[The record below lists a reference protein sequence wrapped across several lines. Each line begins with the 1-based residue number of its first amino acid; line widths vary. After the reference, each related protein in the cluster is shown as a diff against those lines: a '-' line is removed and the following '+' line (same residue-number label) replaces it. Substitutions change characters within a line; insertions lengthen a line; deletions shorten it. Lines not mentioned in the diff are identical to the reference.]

1 LTPPRTSPLILNVD
15 DDEGGRYAV
24 THGLRRHGYE
34 VLDTSS
40 GREALELA
48 AGAQPDLVLLDIHLP
63 DIDGFEVCRRLKA
76 DPHTACIPVL
86 HLSASFRDDPSRV
99 KGLNSGADGYLV
111 EPVDPEVLHATVNAL
126 LRMKDAE
133 RAQRLAAQEWR
144 STFEAMADGVA
155 ILDAQGKIIRSNCAL
170 GVIVGR
176 PCEELIGVPWV
187 DLFPAQSAE
196 YTLQVR
202 RQSDKRNVVERSYNG
217 KVLRITNDLIRGENA
232 EITGC
237 VAIASDITEWSSLQ
251 EMLQHSQRLEG
262 IGLLAAGVAHDFNN
276 LLTGILGN
284 ASLAQEDAPAS
295 IAGYL
300 RSVLSAGERA
310 ADLTR
315 QLLAHAGKGP
325 FLICSTDVPDLVR
338 DLIPLI
344 QAGIPRNV
352 EIVLEFEPGVA
363 PVEADAAQLRQ
374 VIMNL
379 VINGAE
385 AIGEVAGTV
394 WVRVRAAHLEGA
406 DVARRYYAADQM
418 VSGQFVA
425 IEVTDTGGG
434 MDEATQ
440 SRIFDPFFTT
450 KILGRGLGLA
460 GTLGIVRQ
468 HRGGIRVESAP
479 GHGTTFEVVIP
490 ASVAKPAETHKD
502 AVAGAPPISGSV
514 LVIDD
519 SDIVRNVA
527 RAVLERAGYRVTL
540 AENGKRGVEIF
551 SQTPDA
557 FSIVLLDL
565 SMPQM
570 GGEEALGH
578 LLRLRPNAKVLIV
591 SGHGE
596 TEVRRKFGDSR
607 TASFLQKPF
616 SAGRLVQKIR
626 EVLELSPRVENILS
640 S

>member
-1 LTPPRTSPLILNVD
+1 LTQPRTSPLILNVD

-24 THGLRRHGYE
+24 TRGLRLNGYD
-34 VLDTSS
+34 VLDSGS
-40 GREALELA
+40 GREALELT
-48 AGAQPDLVLLDIHLP
+48 AGVQPDLVLLDVNLP

-76 DPHTACIPVL
+76 DPVTACIPVL
-86 HLSASFRDDPSRV
+86 HLSASFSDDHSRV
-99 KGLNSGADGYLV
+99 KGLNCGADGYLT
-111 EPVDPEVLHATVNAL
+111 EPVDPEVLHATVKAL

-133 RAQRLAAQEWR
+133 RAQRLAAQEWL

-155 ILDAQGKIIRSNCAL
+155 ILDAQGKIIRTNCAL
-170 GVIVGR
+170 GVIVDR
-176 PCEELIGVPWV
+176 PREELIGLRWV
-187 DLFPAQSAE
+187 DLFPAQSGE
-196 YTLQVR
+196 YSLQVR
-202 RQSDKRNVVERSYNG
+202 RKSDKRNVMERSYNG

-237 VAIASDITEWSSLQ
+237 VAIASDVTEWSKLQ

-262 IGLLAAGVAHDFNN
+262 IGLLAGGVAHDFNN

-284 ASLAQEDAPAS
+284 ASLALEDAPPS

-300 RSVLSAGERA
+300 RNVLNAGERA
-310 ADLTR
+310 SELTR
-315 QLLAHAGKGP
+315 QLLAHAVKGP
-325 FLICSTDVPDLVR
+325 CLICSTDVPDLVR
-338 DLIPLI
+338 DLLPLI

-385 AIGEVAGTV
+385 AVGEAPGTV
-394 WVRVRAAHLEGA
+394 WVRVRAEHLEGA
-406 DVARRYYAADQM
+406 DVVRRYYASDQV
-418 VSGQFVA
+418 VSGQFVM

-434 MDEATQ
+434 MDEDTQ

-479 GHGTTFEVVIP
+479 GRGTTFEVVIP
-490 ASVAKPAETHKD
+490 ASAAKPAETPKD
-502 AVAGAPPISGSV
+502 AVASAPPISGSV

-527 RAVLERAGYRVTL
+527 RAVLERVGYRVTL
-540 AENGKRGVEIF
+540 AENGKQGVELF
-551 SQTPDA
+551 SQTPDG

-578 LLRLRPNAKVLIV
+578 LLRLRPDVKVLIV

-596 TEVRRKFGDSR
+596 SEVRRKFGDSH
-607 TASFLQKPF
+607 TAGFLQKPF

-626 EVLELSPRVENILS
+626 EVLELVPSVLS
-640 S
+640 R